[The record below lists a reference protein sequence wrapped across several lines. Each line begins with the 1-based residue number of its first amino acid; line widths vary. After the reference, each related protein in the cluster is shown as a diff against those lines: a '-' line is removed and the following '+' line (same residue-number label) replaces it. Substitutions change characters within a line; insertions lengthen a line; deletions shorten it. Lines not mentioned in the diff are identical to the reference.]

1 VTTPPTVSPPPPK
14 SPSAFDPLGPLEP
27 GVTLLEASAGT
38 GKTYSITSLYIRLV
52 IEKSIAVDQIL
63 AVTFTQAATAE
74 LTSRIRKRLGEAHR
88 VLHDNARHNP
98 LGTDDPVLLHL
109 AKEASKGDA
118 VEWAQRARTAVESF
132 DRANITTIHGFCQR
146 MLSQHALEAQ
156 VPFGVELIEDQAQLV
171 QEIADDFWVREVARS
186 EPWELQTLATIGVD
200 LESMRRL
207 ARMAVHN
214 WDARPVPEPASASI
228 ERPDATILVDAL
240 AVASEAARHAQTK
253 AEIEA
258 LQQLIR
264 DVTGFTPG
272 GAWKQLPRAL
282 DNLAQN
288 RVLGRDL
295 DTLSVLHRD
304 NLRTNL
310 PTQFL
315 PPIVDAVTR
324 LLAAHARWRPQAL
337 PWGLGLRHSLVR
349 EVRAEHQRRTRDR
362 GVWSYDDLLR
372 SLKDA
377 LTSNER
383 PAIAKAL
390 QAAIGRRFQ
399 AVLIDEFQD
408 TDPTQWAIFQTVFAG
423 GGSRRHHLY
432 LIGDPKQA
440 IYGFRR
446 ADVMTYLE
454 AGKNADYIY
463 TLEDNY
469 RSDGPLIAALNH
481 LFQRKNPERVFAVDG
496 IPYRPVNAK
505 YPSRVAGPVGAPVR
519 LLWVARSK
527 HNTVRSRDFST
538 SKILG
543 KWGEDHL
550 PTLVASD
557 IVRTLEAGI
566 TIAGEGGV
574 MRPLAPDDLA
584 VLVHKNDHAVKVQDA
599 LRKVGVPAVVHGPRS
614 VFETGEAADL
624 LRVLTAVL
632 DPSRMQNVRAAL
644 LTRLLGVTARELA
657 RMEQEASREL
667 EAAIDR
673 LREWREAWTKRSFI
687 EAFRKLT
694 SDRVDELLALEDGE
708 RRLANHLQLG
718 ELLHLAVAQKDLKPP
733 GLVAWLERQ
742 IQRADKTDDRQQ
754 VRLETDEPAVQVVTI
769 HKAKGLEYAFVWCP
783 FLWQK
788 ADQSFPGKRIPDF
801 VYRDTERDPERKPC
815 LEIGLSDQDPMRQRA
830 HRLQIFGEQSER
842 LRSFYVAL
850 TRAKHQ
856 VTIYGGAFWDLPESP
871 LGYILLSGTN
881 AHDAESLRRESNALN
896 NVYRTVDADLVTNI
910 GSNDYL
916 PKDLFSVEVVHFPKK
931 IEHYTPKEDPAPLT
945 TREWRDRMLDIY
957 WRRTS
962 FSGLIQESGPG
973 AHVAIQE
980 DRLQSASDE
989 DKAESDDLF
998 LPSAEAKDIVLAD
1011 MPSGRAIGNCIHK
1024 ILELADFTD
1033 PATVA
1038 AHVTSELA
1046 HYAVDPI
1053 HGPALTTA
1061 LQAMLATPLDASGL
1075 RLSELPKARRLPE
1088 MNFVFPVAGGYQPGD
1103 SHFTHRNLVRTFRS
1117 FGQPALES
1125 WLTRFEA
1132 VGFSS
1137 VRGFLSGSLDLAFQS
1152 PHDGRWYIVDWK
1164 SNHLG
1169 RSARD
1174 YSPKQLRE
1182 AMDHHHYHLQYHLYS
1197 VALCRYL
1204 RSRLPGFDITR
1215 DFGGA
1220 FYLFL
1225 RGMHPEHP
1233 PGTGIF
1239 YDRPTLSLL
1248 YELERQLDG
1257 IGDARRGQ
1265 LALI

>member
-1 VTTPPTVSPPPPK
+1 MADPTLTAAKVNPP
-14 SPSAFDPLGPLEP
+14 AFDPLGPLEP

-52 IEKSIAVDQIL
+52 IEENIPVDQIL

-88 VLHDNARHNP
+88 VLHDNARKDVIAS
-98 LGTDDPVLLHL
+98 DDIVLRHL
-109 AKEASKGDA
+109 AAKANSADA
-118 VEWAQRARTAVESF
+118 TVWAQRARAAVESF

-186 EPWELQTLATIGVD
+186 QPWELQTLATIGVD

-207 ARMAVHN
+207 ARMAIHN
-214 WDARPVPEPASASI
+214 WDARPVPEPPTTVA
-228 ERPDATILVDAL
+228 RPDAAALVEAL
-240 AVASEAARHAQTK
+240 ALASEAARHAHTK
-253 AEIEA
+253 ADIEA
-258 LQQLIR
+258 LQETIR
-264 DVTGFTPG
+264 DVNGFTPG

-288 RVLGRDL
+288 RVIGRDL
-295 DTLSVLHRD
+295 ETLAVLHRD
-304 NLRTNL
+304 NLRANL
-310 PTQFL
+310 PTQQL
-315 PPIVDAVTR
+315 PLIVDAVTR

-337 PWGLGLRHSLVR
+337 PWGLALRHALVR
-349 EVRAEHQRRTRDR
+349 EVRAQHQKRTRER

-377 LTSNER
+377 LTSTTR
-383 PAIAKAL
+383 PHIAKAL
-390 QAAIGRRFQ
+390 QAAIGRRFR

-408 TDPTQWAIFQTVFAG
+408 TDPVQWAIFQTVFAN
-423 GGSRRHHLY
+423 RHHHLY

-454 AGKNADYIY
+454 AGAKADFVY
-463 TLEDNY
+463 TLETNY

-481 LFQRKNPERVFAVDG
+481 LFLRKNPERVFAVDG
-496 IPYRPVNAK
+496 IPYRPVKAK
-505 YPSRVAGPVGAPVR
+505 YDSRVAGMTDAPVR
-519 LLWVARSK
+519 LLWVARTK
-527 HNTVRSRDFST
+527 QNTARSRDFAT
-538 SKILG
+538 SKITG

-550 PTLVASD
+550 PGYVASD
-557 IVRTLEAGI
+557 IVHTLKSGI

-574 MRPLAPDDLA
+574 MRPLAPSDLA
-584 VLVHKNDHAVKVQDA
+584 VLVHKNDHAVRVQDA
-599 LRKVGVPAVVHGPRS
+599 LRQAGVPAVVHGPRS
-614 VFETGEAADL
+614 VFETDEAADL

-694 SDRVDELLALEDGE
+694 SARVDELLALEDGE

-718 ELLHLAVAQKDLKPP
+718 ELLHLAVAQRDLKPP

-769 HKAKGLEYAFVWCP
+769 HKAKGLEYAFVWAP

-788 ADQSFPGKRIPDF
+788 ADQTFPGKRIPDF
-801 VYRDTERDPERKPC
+801 VFRDAERDPERKPC
-815 LEIGLSDQDPMRQRA
+815 LEIGLSDQDPLRQRA

-856 VTIYGGAFWDLPESP
+856 VTLYGGAFWDLPDSP
-871 LGYILLSGTN
+871 LGYILLSNAN
-881 AHDAESLRRESNALN
+881 AHDADSLRRESSALTGVFRLN
-896 NVYRTVDADLVTNI
+896 DTDLIANI
-910 GSNDYL
+910 GNSDNL
-916 PKDLFSVEVVHFPKK
+916 PRDLFTVAIAARPDGARYEPGD
-931 IEHYTPKEDPAPLT
+931 DPEPLT
-945 TREWRDRMLDIY
+945 IRVWDDRQLDVG

-962 FSGLIQESGPG
+962 FSGLIQESGPYVE
-973 AHVAIQE
+973 ALQE
-980 DRLQSASDE
+980 ERLQAASDE
-989 DKAESDDLF
+989 DKIEIEDLF
-998 LPSAEAKDIVLAD
+998 LPATNAGDVVLAD

-1033 PATVA
+1033 PTTVA
-1038 AHVTSELA
+1038 AHVTSELV
-1046 HYAVDPI
+1046 HFAVDPV
-1053 HGPALTTA
+1053 HAPALTSA
-1061 LQAMLATPLDASGL
+1061 LQALLATPLDASGL
-1075 RLSELPKARRLPE
+1075 RLDQLPKARRLPE
-1088 MNFVFPVAGGYQPGD
+1088 MNFVFPVAGGYRVTPSPPEATTD
-1103 SHFTHRNLVRTFRS
+1103 FAHRNLLKTFRA
-1117 FGQPALES
+1117 FGPPALES

-1132 VGFSS
+1132 VPFAS

-1174 YSPKQLRE
+1174 YSPKKLRE

-1204 RSRLPGFDITR
+1204 RSRLPGFDLTR

-1225 RGMHPEHP
+1225 RGMHPAHP
-1233 PGTGIF
+1233 PGTGIY
-1239 YDRPTLSLL
+1239 YDRPTPSLMH
-1248 YELERQLDG
+1248 ELERQLDG